1 MKIDD
6 EEKTFREIAKSIP
19 DTIDSVLDY
28 ADKGLDC
35 LENIISNGI
44 CVIDKE
50 NFEQTLKTHIKLTNA
65 SIILISLADEI
76 GDLDELNML
85 KLMTVTS
92 TIKGIEKIFEEVTR
106 LVDLY
111 NSKVIAKEFDVDA
124 FLITE
129 RLKNFM
135 DYDTINFDDLITA
148 SNPRLAYMVLKV
160 EDRFDRETNDIYGD
174 FNVLRIN
181 SFTSKVEA
189 FQYALANGI
198 SRDMIICKY

>member
-19 DTIDSVLDY
+19 DTIDMVLDY

-76 GDLDELNML
+76 GDLEELNLL

-198 SRDMIICKY
+198 GRDMIMCKY

>member
-6 EEKTFREIAKSIP
+6 EEKMFREITKSIP
-19 DTIDSVLDY
+19 DTIDRVLDDT
-28 ADKGLDC
+28 DKALEC

-44 CVIDKE
+44 CVLDKE
-50 NFEQTLKTHIKLTNA
+50 NFEQTLKTHIKLSNA
-65 SIILISLADEI
+65 SIILIALASEI
-76 GDLDELNML
+76 EDLEEINIL
-85 KLMTVTS
+85 KIMTVTS

-106 LVDLY
+106 LVECY
-111 NSKVIAKEFDVDA
+111 NSRVIAKEFNIDSY
-124 FLITE
+124 LIME

-135 DYDTINFDDLITA
+135 EYETINFDDLITA

-160 EDRFDRETNDIYGD
+160 EDRFDREANDIYGD

>member
-19 DTIDSVLDY
+19 DTIDMVLDY

-35 LENIISNGI
+35 LENIISNGF
-44 CVIDKE
+44 CVKDKE

-76 GDLDELNML
+76 GDLEELNLL

-92 TIKGIEKIFEEVTR
+92 TIKGIDKIFEEVTK

-111 NSKVIAKEFDVDA
+111 NS
-124 FLITE
+124 
-129 RLKNFM
+129 
-135 DYDTINFDDLITA
+135 
-148 SNPRLAYMVLKV
+148 
-160 EDRFDRETNDIYGD
+160 
-174 FNVLRIN
+174 
-181 SFTSKVEA
+181 
-189 FQYALANGI
+189 
-198 SRDMIICKY
+198 

>member
-6 EEKTFREIAKSIP
+6 EEKMFREIAKSIP
-19 DTIDSVLDY
+19 DTIDRVLDD

-76 GDLDELNML
+76 GDLEELNIL
-85 KLMTVTS
+85 KLMSVTS

-135 DYDTINFDDLITA
+135 DYDTINFDDLVTA

-189 FQYALANGI
+189 FKYALANGI

>member
-19 DTIDSVLDY
+19 DTIDMVLDY

-76 GDLDELNML
+76 GDLEELNIL
-85 KLMTVTS
+85 KLMSVTS

-111 NSKVIAKEFDVDA
+111 NSKVIAKEFNVDA
-124 FLITE
+124 LLITE

-160 EDRFDRETNDIYGD
+160 QDRFDRETNDIYGD

>member
-76 GDLDELNML
+76 GDLEELNLL

-198 SRDMIICKY
+198 SRDMIMCKY

>member
-6 EEKTFREIAKSIP
+6 EEKMFREIAKSIP
-19 DTIDSVLDY
+19 DTIDRVLDD

-76 GDLDELNML
+76 GDLEELNVL

-135 DYDTINFDDLITA
+135 DYDTINFDDLVTA

-198 SRDMIICKY
+198 SRDMIMCKY

>member
-6 EEKTFREIAKSIP
+6 EEKMFREIAKSIP
-19 DTIDSVLDY
+19 DTIDRVLDD

-44 CVIDKE
+44 CVLDKE

-76 GDLDELNML
+76 GDLEELNVL

-111 NSKVIAKEFDVDA
+111 NSKVIAKEFNVDA
-124 FLITE
+124 LLITE

-160 EDRFDRETNDIYGD
+160 QDRFDRETNDIYGD

>member
-6 EEKTFREIAKSIP
+6 EEKTFREIAKNIP
-19 DTIDSVLDY
+19 DTIDMVLDY

-76 GDLDELNML
+76 GDLEELNLL

>member
-19 DTIDSVLDY
+19 DTIDMVLDY

-76 GDLDELNML
+76 GDLEELNLL

-148 SNPRLAYMVLKV
+148 SNPWLAYMVLKV
-160 EDRFDRETNDIYGD
+160 QDRFDRETNDIYGD

>member
-6 EEKTFREIAKSIP
+6 EEKTFREIAKNIP
-19 DTIDSVLDY
+19 DTIDMVLDY

-44 CVIDKE
+44 CVLDKE

-65 SIILISLADEI
+65 SVILISLSDEI
-76 GDLDELNML
+76 GDLEELNML

-92 TIKGIEKIFEEVTR
+92 TIKGIEKIFDEVTR

-160 EDRFDRETNDIYGD
+160 QDRFDRETNDIYGD

-181 SFTSKVEA
+181 SFASKVEA
-189 FQYALANGI
+189 FQNALANGI

>member
-6 EEKTFREIAKSIP
+6 EEKMFREIAKNVL
-19 DTIDSVLDY
+19 DTIDKVLDD

-44 CVIDKE
+44 CVLDKE

-76 GDLDELNML
+76 GDLEDFNVL

-92 TIKGIEKIFEEVTR
+92 TVKGIEKIFEEVTR
-106 LVDLY
+106 LVEFY
-111 NSKVIAKEFDVDA
+111 NARVIAKEFNIDS
-124 FLITE
+124 FLIME
-129 RLKNFM
+129 KSKDFM
-135 DYDTINFDDLITA
+135 EYDTINFDDLATA

-160 EDRFDRETNDIYGD
+160 EDRFDREANNIYGD

>member
-6 EEKTFREIAKSIP
+6 EEKMLREIAKSIT
-19 DTIDSVLDY
+19 DTIDRVLDDT
-28 ADKGLDC
+28 DKALEC

-44 CVIDKE
+44 CVLDKE
-50 NFEQTLKTHIKLTNA
+50 NFEQTLKTHIKLSNA
-65 SIILISLADEI
+65 SIILIALASEI
-76 GDLDELNML
+76 GDLEEINVL
-85 KLMTVTS
+85 KIMTVTS
-92 TIKGIEKIFEEVTR
+92 TIKGVEKIFEEVTR
-106 LVDLY
+106 LVECY
-111 NSKVIAKEFDVDA
+111 NSRVIAKEFNIDSY
-124 FLITE
+124 LIME

-135 DYDTINFDDLITA
+135 EYETINFDDLIIA

-160 EDRFDRETNDIYGD
+160 EDRFDREANDIYGD

>member
-6 EEKTFREIAKSIP
+6 EEKTFREIAKNIP
-19 DTIDSVLDY
+19 DTIDMVLDY

-76 GDLDELNML
+76 GDLEELNLL

-198 SRDMIICKY
+198 GRDMIMCKY

>member
-1 MKIDD
+1 MKFI
-6 EEKTFREIAKSIP
+6 E
-19 DTIDSVLDY
+19 
-28 ADKGLDC
+28 
-35 LENIISNGI
+35 
-44 CVIDKE
+44 
-50 NFEQTLKTHIKLTNA
+50 LK
-65 SIILISLADEI
+65 
-76 GDLDELNML
+76 
-85 KLMTVTS
+85 

-106 LVDLY
+106 LVECY
-111 NSKVIAKEFDVDA
+111 NARVIAKEFNIDSY
-124 FLITE
+124 LIME

-135 DYDTINFDDLITA
+135 DYDTINFNDLITA

-160 EDRFDRETNDIYGD
+160 EDRFDREANDIYGD

>member
-6 EEKTFREIAKSIP
+6 EEKTFREIAKNIP
-19 DTIDSVLDY
+19 DTIDMVLDY

-35 LENIISNGI
+35 LENIISNGF

-76 GDLDELNML
+76 GDLEELNIL
-85 KLMTVTS
+85 KLMSVTS

-135 DYDTINFDDLITA
+135 DYDTINFDDLVTA
-148 SNPRLAYMVLKV
+148 SNPKLAYMVLKV
-160 EDRFDRETNDIYGD
+160 EDRFDREENDIYGD

>member
-19 DTIDSVLDY
+19 NTIDEVLDC

-35 LENIISNGI
+35 LENIISNGF
-44 CVIDKE
+44 CVLDKE

-76 GDLDELNML
+76 GDLELNIL
-85 KLMTVTS
+85 KLMSVTS

-106 LVDLY
+106 LADLY
-111 NSKVIAKEFDVDA
+111 KSKVIAKEFDVDA

-160 EDRFDRETNDIYGD
+160 EDRFDREINDIYGD

>member
-6 EEKTFREIAKSIP
+6 EEKTFREIAKNIP
-19 DTIDSVLDY
+19 DTIDMVLDY

-76 GDLDELNML
+76 GDLEELNIL
-85 KLMTVTS
+85 KLMSVTS

-111 NSKVIAKEFDVDA
+111 NSKVIAKEFNVDA
-124 FLITE
+124 LLITE

-160 EDRFDRETNDIYGD
+160 QDRFDREANDIYGD

>member
-6 EEKTFREIAKSIP
+6 EEKMFREIAKSIP
-19 DTIDSVLDY
+19 DTIDMVLDY

-76 GDLDELNML
+76 GDLEELNLL

-135 DYDTINFDDLITA
+135 DYDTVNFDDLVTA
-148 SNPRLAYMVLKV
+148 SNPKLAYMVLKV
-160 EDRFDRETNDIYGD
+160 QDRFDREANDIYGD

>member
-19 DTIDSVLDY
+19 DTIDMVLDY

-76 GDLDELNML
+76 GDLEELNIL
-85 KLMTVTS
+85 KLMSVTS

-111 NSKVIAKEFDVDA
+111 NSKVIAKEFNVDA
-124 FLITE
+124 LLITE

-160 EDRFDRETNDIYGD
+160 QDRFDRETNDIYGD

-181 SFTSKVEA
+181 SFASKVEA

>member
-6 EEKTFREIAKSIP
+6 EEKMFREIAKSIP
-19 DTIDSVLDY
+19 DTIDMVLDY

-44 CVIDKE
+44 CVLDKE

-76 GDLDELNML
+76 GDLEELNVL

-148 SNPRLAYMVLKV
+148 SNSRLAYMVLKV

>member
-6 EEKTFREIAKSIP
+6 EEKTFREIAKNIP
-19 DTIDSVLDY
+19 DTIDMVLDY

-76 GDLDELNML
+76 GDLEELNIL
-85 KLMTVTS
+85 KLMSVTS

-111 NSKVIAKEFDVDA
+111 NSKVIAKEFNVDA
-124 FLITE
+124 LLITE

-160 EDRFDRETNDIYGD
+160 QDRFDRETNDIYGD

-181 SFTSKVEA
+181 SFASKVEA

>member
-1 MKIDD
+1 
-6 EEKTFREIAKSIP
+6 
-19 DTIDSVLDY
+19 
-28 ADKGLDC
+28 
-35 LENIISNGI
+35 
-44 CVIDKE
+44 
-50 NFEQTLKTHIKLTNA
+50 
-65 SIILISLADEI
+65 
-76 GDLDELNML
+76 
-85 KLMTVTS
+85 MTVTS

-148 SNPRLAYMVLKV
+148 SNPRLAYMVLNV
-160 EDRFDRETNDIYGD
+160 EDRFDREENDIYGD

>member
-19 DTIDSVLDY
+19 DTIDMVLDY

-76 GDLDELNML
+76 GDLEELNLL

-111 NSKVIAKEFDVDA
+111 NSKVIAKEFNVDA
-124 FLITE
+124 LLITE

>member
-6 EEKTFREIAKSIP
+6 EEKMFREIAKSIP

-44 CVIDKE
+44 CVLDKE

-76 GDLDELNML
+76 GDLEELNVL
-85 KLMTVTS
+85 KLMSVTS

-160 EDRFDRETNDIYGD
+160 QDRFDREANDIYGD

>member
-6 EEKTFREIAKSIP
+6 EEKMFREIAKSIP
-19 DTIDSVLDY
+19 DTIDRVLDD

-76 GDLDELNML
+76 GDLEELNIL
-85 KLMTVTS
+85 KLMSVTS

-135 DYDTINFDDLITA
+135 DYDTINFDDLVTA

>member
-6 EEKTFREIAKSIP
+6 EEKMFREIAKSIP
-19 DTIDSVLDY
+19 DTIDRVLDD

-44 CVIDKE
+44 CVLDKE

-76 GDLDELNML
+76 GDLEELNVL
-85 KLMTVTS
+85 KLMSVTS

-160 EDRFDRETNDIYGD
+160 QDRFDREANDIYGD

>member
-6 EEKTFREIAKSIP
+6 EEKMFREIAKSIP
-19 DTIDSVLDY
+19 DTIDRVLDD

-44 CVIDKE
+44 CVLDKE

-76 GDLDELNML
+76 GDLEELNVL

-148 SNPRLAYMVLKV
+148 SNSRLAYMVLKV

>member
-6 EEKTFREIAKSIP
+6 EEKMFREIAKNIP
-19 DTIDSVLDY
+19 DTIDRVLDDT
-28 ADKGLDC
+28 DKALEC

-44 CVIDKE
+44 CVLDKE
-50 NFEQTLKTHIKLTNA
+50 NFEQTLKTHIKLSNA
-65 SIILISLADEI
+65 SIILIALASEI
-76 GDLDELNML
+76 EDLEEINIL
-85 KLMTVTS
+85 KIMTVTS

-106 LVDLY
+106 LVECY
-111 NSKVIAKEFDVDA
+111 NSRVIAKEFNIDSY
-124 FLITE
+124 LIME

-135 DYDTINFDDLITA
+135 EYETINFDDLITA